1 MSASPRREPPRRQ
14 TLDETALALD
24 ETLVELEVV
33 VRLVRAELVSA
44 SRQATP
50 DVIRRAGAD
59 VERSV
64 RAVGRRVRQL
74 GDAAVPSP
82 LRSAGVEAE
91 RRVDEAADRIHEA
104 ALTGTAA
111 QVRLASRDAERL
123 VRQAGG
129 LLRQASASTRPHLI
143 RNAARVDMALDS
155 GQRRL
160 FRVLWFTVPPGSVA
174 WDIHF
179 QALLVSRFLTDI
191 ALQALLYGTL
201 IAVVRR
207 GGGAFDAALVGTAFL
222 LPGVVLGLYG
232 GSVADAMSKR
242 VALAG
247 AYIAMGLLCF
257 AVPLVL
263 GTGFKS
269 LLLILF
275 AVRALHQISQPSEAS
290 AVPLVADAE
299 ELASANSFMSL
310 ASSAGEV
317 IGKAAIAPLIVRS
330 FGVEHVVTLAGVVFL
345 LAFTRVFELTP
356 PREVA
361 RTARSRLLVNN
372 AEVLHWLLH
381 RRRVL
386 WMLLLAGLASTV
398 GVVLGMLGPVY
409 VAEVLHIDPAFTLYV
424 FMPAA
429 GGLLIALAVAPRLI
443 AATGERFAAALGF
456 AIAAT
461 AMVGFGLID
470 PVTERVLPWLVE
482 FPGIS
487 RQLEVAAGLSVPL
500 GFGITLAAAS
510 AQTYVG
516 RSVPPELQGRTFAA
530 MGVLKDGLAIVPLL
544 GLALAAGALGS
555 RLVFAAAPLI
565 LLALA
570 LAVDIAAGPFRRV
583 RAQRAQLADDA
594 AASASDQPTRMIGR

>member
-1 MSASPRREPPRRQ
+1 MLSSSRREPPRRQ

-24 ETLVELEVV
+24 ETLIELEVV
-33 VRLVRAELVSA
+33 VRLVHAELRAA

-64 RAVGRRVRQL
+64 RAVATRVRRL
-74 GDAAVPSP
+74 GDAAAPVPI
-82 LRSAGVEAE
+82 RTAGIEAE
-91 RRVDEAADRIHEA
+91 RRVDEAAERIHRAAEA
-104 ALTGTAA
+104 GTPA
-111 QVRLASRDAERL
+111 QARSASREAERL
-123 VRQAGG
+123 VRQAAA
-129 LLRQASASTRPHLI
+129 LLRQASASTRPRLI
-143 RNAARVDMALDS
+143 RNAARVDVALDR

-160 FRVLWFTVPPGSVA
+160 FRILWFTVPPGSVA
-174 WDIHF
+174 WDLHF

-222 LPGVVLGLYG
+222 LPGVLLGLHG
-232 GSVADAMSKR
+232 GAVADAMSKR

-247 AYIAMGLLCF
+247 AYITMGLLCF
-257 AVPLVL
+257 AVPPVL

-269 LLLILF
+269 LLIILF
-275 AVRALHQISQPSEAS
+275 AVRTLHQVSQPSEAS

-317 IGKAAIAPLIVRS
+317 IGKAAIAPLVVQH
-330 FGVEHVVTLAGVVFL
+330 FGVEPVVMLAGVLFF

-356 PREVA
+356 PRELARQA
-361 RTARSRLLVNN
+361 RTRLLTDNG
-372 AEVLHWLLH
+372 AAIRWLLGE
-381 RRRVL
+381 RRVF
-386 WMLLLAGLASTV
+386 WMLLLAGLATTV
-398 GVVLGMLGPVY
+398 GVVLSMLGPVY
-409 VAEVLHIDPAFTLYV
+409 VAEALDIDPAYTLYV

-429 GGLLIALAVAPRLI
+429 AGLMIALLVAPRMI
-443 AATGERFAAALGF
+443 AASGERLVVAIGF
-456 AIAAT
+456 TIAAS
-461 AMVGFGLID
+461 AMFGFGTID
-470 PVTERVLPWLVE
+470 PLTERVVPWLIE
-482 FPGIS
+482 FPGVT

-500 GFGITLAAAS
+500 GFGITLAAAA

-516 RSVPPELQGRTFAA
+516 RSVPTDLQGRMFAI

-544 GLALAAGALGS
+544 GLAAAAGVLGS
-555 RLVFAAAPLI
+555 RPVLAAAPLV

-570 LAVDIAAGPFRRV
+570 LTIDLVAGRFRTARCDGAEQEAVDEAGTGHG
-583 RAQRAQLADDA
+583 AH
-594 AASASDQPTRMIGR
+594 MIGS

>member
-1 MSASPRREPPRRQ
+1 MAASPKRAPQRRQ

-33 VRLVRAELVSA
+33 VRLVRAELIAA
-44 SRQATP
+44 SRHATP
-50 DVIRRAGAD
+50 DVILRAGAD

-64 RAVGRRVRQL
+64 RAVARRVRRL
-74 GDAAVPSP
+74 GDSSAPAP
-82 LRSAGVEAE
+82 LRDAGAEAE

-104 ALTGTAA
+104 ALSGAPA

-129 LLRQASASTRPHLI
+129 LLRQASASTRPRLI

-160 FRVLWFTVPPGSVA
+160 FRILWFTVPPGSVV
-174 WDIHF
+174 WDRHF
-179 QALLVSRFLTDI
+179 QALLASRFLTDI

-222 LPGVVLGLYG
+222 LPGVLLGLHG

-247 AYIAMGLLCF
+247 AYITMGMLCF
-257 AVPLVL
+257 AVPIVL

-317 IGKAAIAPLIVRS
+317 IGKAAIAPLVVS
-330 FGVEHVVTLAGVVFL
+330 TFGVEHVVTLAGVVFIV
-345 LAFTRVFELTP
+345 AFTRVFELTP
-356 PREVA
+356 PREIA
-361 RTARSRLLVNN
+361 RTARTRLLADNRE
-372 AEVLHWLLH
+372 ALRWLLH
-381 RRRVL
+381 TRRVL

-409 VAEVLHIDPAFTLYV
+409 VSEVLHIDPAYTLYV

-429 GGLLIALAVAPRLI
+429 GGLLLALAIAPRLI
-443 AATGERFAAALGF
+443 AAIGERLAAAIGF

-461 AMVGFGLID
+461 AMFGFGVID
-470 PVTERVLPWLVE
+470 PLTERVLPWLVE
-482 FPGIS
+482 LPLIS

-516 RSVPPELQGRTFAA
+516 RSVPAELQGRMFAV

-570 LAVDIAAGPFRRV
+570 LSVDIVAGRFRGVRV
-583 RAQRAQLADDA
+583 YHHVDDPTPPSGQG
-594 AASASDQPTRMIGR
+594 ASIIR